1 MTATAL
7 PTVPSADDLIELPM
21 VQHLVLGQEH
31 HAAGRIDDA
40 IAAYH
45 RGLEAA
51 GNDAADH
58 LAMATKA
65 ELHAK
70 LGNACMVRGRLDL
83 AGLNYTA
90 ALRIAPHLTACWCNL
105 GTVQMQGG
113 NPEGAIA
120 FYRQAIKLNATH
132 WPSRTNLAQAL
143 IATGETAAAKSLLAD
158 LAGERP
164 QDSGVQHQLGKACH
178 ELNEIEAALEHFGEA
193 VALNPNDAESLYWIG
208 GIRQALGDLP
218 AAQAAYV
225 AAAQIQPLIRR
236 RPVKSPADFRVLAL
250 YAPFAGNT
258 PVEFLFE
265 DARHDTDTLALLDDI
280 SPDVSALG
288 AFDLVVNLISD
299 PDQAASVLP
308 AAAGLVAALGKPVV
322 NDPEKIRR
330 TTRDE
335 IANLLPDIE
344 GCRIPK
350 ILRQPADR
358 DLSEAVLEARLLF
371 SFPLLVRP
379 AGTHGGDHF
388 EKVEDEAALAEHLG
402 THEGDRYLTEY
413 VDYASRD
420 GYFRKYRFIFVGE
433 KVLPYHLAIGSG
445 WKLHHD
451 STDMADHRWMQQEE
465 AAFLSDPAAVFK
477 ASHYRTLHAI
487 RECIGLDFFGI
498 DCTLD
503 RDGKLLVFEV
513 NASMLVHEHNAAFPY
528 KDPYVRAIKLAFDAM
543 LWQRAQKTG
552 QP

>member
-1 MTATAL
+1 M
-7 PTVPSADDLIELPM
+7 IELPM
-21 VQHLVLGQEH
+21 VQHLLLGQEH
-31 HAAGRIDDA
+31 QAAGRIEDA

-120 FYRQAIKLNATH
+120 LYRQAITLNTTH

-143 IATGETAAAKSLLAD
+143 IATGETAAAKSLLTE

-164 QDSGVQHQLGKACH
+164 QDGGVQHQLGKACH
-178 ELNEIEAALEHFGEA
+178 ELNEIEAALEHFGKA
-193 VALNPNDAESLYWIG
+193 VALNPHDAESLYWIG
-208 GIRQALGDLP
+208 GIRQALDDLP
-218 AAQAAYV
+218 AAQAAY
-225 AAAQIQPLIRR
+225 AAAAHIQPLIRR
-236 RPVKSPADFRVLAL
+236 PAIKSPPDFRVLAL

-258 PVEFLFE
+258 PAQYLFKH
-265 DARHDTDTLALLDDI
+265 ACYDTDTLALLDDI
-280 SPDVSALG
+280 GPDISALG

-299 PDQAASVLP
+299 ADQAGSVLP
-308 AAAGLVAALGKPVV
+308 AAAALAAGLGKPVV
-322 NDPEKIRR
+322 NDPGKIRR

-335 IANLLPDIE
+335 IASLLPDIE

-358 DLSEAVLEARLLF
+358 GPFEAVLEAKLLF

-388 EKVEDEAALAEHLG
+388 EKIEDDAALAEYLG
-402 THEGDRYLTEY
+402 MHAGDRYLTEY

-420 GYFRKYRFIFVGE
+420 GYFRKYRFMFVGE
-433 KVLPYHLAIGSG
+433 KVLPYHLAIGNG

-451 STDMADHRWMQQEE
+451 STDMVDHRWMQQEE
-465 AAFLSDPAAVFK
+465 AAFLSDPGGVFN

-487 RECIGLDFFGI
+487 RKCIGLDFFGI
-498 DCTLD
+498 DCALD

-513 NASMLVHEHNAAFPY
+513 NASMLVHEHNEAFPY
-528 KDPYVRAIKLAFDAM
+528 KDPYVRAIKLAFEAM
-543 LWQRAQKTG
+543 LRQRAGKAE
-552 QP
+552 